1 MATYFYVSLAEGYV
15 PATKSR
21 AALPSQVSV
30 SPSDC
35 AGQDLP
41 GLSHHWSLNTDNTAF
56 IMRQDSARF
65 RPDSRDMSGFMSA
78 HT

>member
-41 GLSHHWSLNTDNTAF
+41 GTSHHWSLNTDNTAF
-56 IMRQDSARF
+56 IMRQDF
-65 RPDSRDMSGFMSA
+65 DLTHEICRDLCR
-78 HT
+78 HTHS